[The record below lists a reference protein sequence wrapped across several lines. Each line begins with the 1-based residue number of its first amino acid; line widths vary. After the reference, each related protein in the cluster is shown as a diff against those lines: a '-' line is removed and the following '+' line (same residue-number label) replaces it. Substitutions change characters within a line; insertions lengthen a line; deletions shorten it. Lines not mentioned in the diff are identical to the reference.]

1 MALAVDGSEM
11 FNQIAKTFYSKTSMR
26 FIILLWEEK
35 SDLNLIAGENKE
47 VPIFSFMEVIDLGR
61 ESRMALSDSH
71 EARKS
76 TFFSPNSGYIIL
88 KNCRSIIFENLII
101 YGPPP
106 P

>member
-1 MALAVDGSEM
+1 M
-11 FNQIAKTFYSKTSMR
+11 FIRIAKPFYSKTGMR
-26 FIILLWEEK
+26 FIILLWGEK
-35 SDLNLIAGENKE
+35 SDLNLIAEENKE

-71 EARKS
+71 EASKS
-76 TFFSPNSGYIIL
+76 TFFSSNSGYIIL
-88 KNCRSIIFENLII
+88 KNYRSILFENLII